1 MADLGNQGE
10 NLPVDGEAL
19 GALGAPIANP
29 STSQM
34 PQNTIPLQESE
45 GASSGASNLLTL
57 TEFAKFMESFKS
69 SMENSIKDLVGK
81 EVDKKFA
88 SFSQIPSTSSTFFPN
103 TILDVD
109 GVKETP
115 KHPSPNI
122 AQLYNA
128 AAPSYAR
135 AHVPM
140 PHINHVGDPPP
151 SES

>member
-1 MADLGNQGE
+1 MVDLGNQGQ
-10 NLPVDGEAL
+10 NLPVVGEAL
-19 GALGAPIANP
+19 GALGAPVANP
-29 STSQM
+29 
-34 PQNTIPLQESE
+34 TIPPTPPNTTALQESG
-45 GASSGASNLLTL
+45 GASSSASNSLTL
-57 TEFAKFMESFKS
+57 TDFAKFMESFKS
-69 SMENSIKDLVGK
+69 SMEISIKDLVGK

-88 SFSQIPSTSSTFFPN
+88 SFSQTPSTASTFFPN